1 MSISSRIR
9 IAVKYL
15 KTFLKWLFC
24 AGAVGLICGAVG
36 VSFHYMVDIATK
48 LRAARSWLLYLLPAA
63 GLFIVFL
70 YRVLKMEDD
79 GGTNHIFQA
88 IRTGERVPL
97 RMAPLIY
104 IGTVLT
110 HLCGGSAGKEG
121 AALQIGGSVSAFF
134 GGLFHFNEKDMRII
148 TLCGMSA
155 VFSAIF
161 GTPVTAALF
170 CLEVISVGV
179 IYYSALIPCLISAL
193 VARQLAL
200 YLGVAGL
207 VLPSVALPAGLE
219 FTSLLQTGALSM
231 LCAGLGIMLCMGL
244 HISGGLYKK
253 LLPNSYIRVAA
264 GGALVVLLSL
274 VTGTRDYNGAGLGII
289 VSAVSGEALPWAF
302 AAKLLF
308 TALTLGA
315 GYKGGEIVPTL
326 FIGSAFGCFAG
337 GLLGL
342 DPGFGAALGLIGVF
356 CGVVNCPISSIVLSV
371 ELFGG
376 DGLVYFALACAVSY
390 MLSGRFSL
398 YSAQRIVYS
407 KLEPTYVN
415 AETR

>member
-1 MSISSRIR
+1 MSISSRTR
-9 IAVKYL
+9 SAVKYL

-170 CLEVISVGV
+170 
-179 IYYSALIPCLISAL
+179 
-193 VARQLAL
+193 
-200 YLGVAGL
+200 
-207 VLPSVALPAGLE
+207 LP
-219 FTSLLQTGALSM
+219 
-231 LCAGLGIMLCMGL
+231 
-244 HISGGLYKK
+244 
-253 LLPNSYIRVAA
+253 
-264 GGALVVLLSL
+264 
-274 VTGTRDYNGAGLGII
+274 
-289 VSAVSGEALPWAF
+289 
-302 AAKLLF
+302 
-308 TALTLGA
+308 
-315 GYKGGEIVPTL
+315 
-326 FIGSAFGCFAG
+326 
-337 GLLGL
+337 
-342 DPGFGAALGLIGVF
+342 
-356 CGVVNCPISSIVLSV
+356 
-371 ELFGG
+371 
-376 DGLVYFALACAVSY
+376 
-390 MLSGRFSL
+390 
-398 YSAQRIVYS
+398 
-407 KLEPTYVN
+407 
-415 AETR
+415 

>member
-1 MSISSRIR
+1 MAR
-9 IAVKYL
+9 YC
-15 KTFLKWLFC
+15 LF
-24 AGAVGLICGAVG
+24 
-36 VSFHYMVDIATK
+36 
-48 LRAARSWLLYLLPAA
+48 
-63 GLFIVFL
+63 
-70 YRVLKMEDD
+70 
-79 GGTNHIFQA
+79 
-88 IRTGERVPL
+88 
-97 RMAPLIY
+97 
-104 IGTVLT
+104 
-110 HLCGGSAGKEG
+110 
-121 AALQIGGSVSAFF
+121 
-134 GGLFHFNEKDMRII
+134 
-148 TLCGMSA
+148 
-155 VFSAIF
+155 
-161 GTPVTAALF
+161 
-170 CLEVISVGV
+170 
-179 IYYSALIPCLISAL
+179 
-193 VARQLAL
+193 
-200 YLGVAGL
+200 
-207 VLPSVALPAGLE
+207 
-219 FTSLLQTGALSM
+219 
-231 LCAGLGIMLCMGL
+231 LCALGIMLCMGL
-244 HISGGLYKK
+244 HISGWLYKK

-274 VTGTRDYNGAGLGII
+274 ATGTRDYNGAGLGII

-315 GYKGGEIVPTL
+315 GFKGGEIVPTL
-326 FIGSAFGCFAG
+326 FIGSTFGCFAG